1 MSAMLD
7 GEVPLDGQKRVGEIV
22 EASTSEFTVE
32 CYRLYDS
39 PSLGALVRTGDDR
52 PIYGIIC
59 EVTTRS
65 MDPARRP
72 IARGR
77 EEETEADV
85 YLSNPQL
92 SRLLR
97 TEFRSLVVGHQD
109 DGNVIR
115 HLAPLPPRIHSFVYR
130 PDDEELRSFS
140 SSLEFMPIL
149 LAAPTG
155 AHDEIISSFLQQ
167 ASASHP
173 NPKQF
178 LVSAGKELAV
188 LMSGQMQRLNN
199 VLRRLSQ

>member
-1 MSAMLD
+1 MSAMSED
-7 GEVPLDGQKRVGEIV
+7 AVPRDGQMRVGEIV
-22 EASTSEFTVE
+22 EASTSEFTAE

-39 PSLGALVRTGDDR
+39 PSLGSLVRTGDDR

-72 IARGR
+72 IARGL
-77 EEETEADV
+77 EEDTEADV

-92 SRLLR
+92 NRLLR
-97 TEFRSLVVGHQD
+97 TEFRSLVVGHQE
-109 DGNVIR
+109 GGSVVR

-130 PDDEELRSFS
+130 PGDEELRAFS

-149 LAAPTG
+149 LAAPIS
-155 AHDEIISSFLQQ
+155 AHDDVISSFLQQ

-173 NPKQF
+173 NPRQF
-178 LVSAGKELAV
+178 LVAAGKEMAV

-199 VLRRLSQ
+199 VLRRLSP

>member
-1 MSAMLD
+1 MSAPLED
-7 GEVPLDGQKRVGEIV
+7 GGPQDRHERVGEIV
-22 EASTSEFTVE
+22 EASTSEFTAE

-39 PSLGALVRTGDDR
+39 PSLGSLVRTGDDG

-65 MDPARRP
+65 LDPTRRL

-77 EEETEADV
+77 QEETEADV
-85 YLSNPQL
+85 YLSNPQI

-109 DGNVIR
+109 GGNVVR

-130 PDDEELRSFS
+130 PDNEELRAFS

-149 LAAPTG
+149 LAAPIG
-155 AHDEIISSFLQQ
+155 PHDDVISSFLQQ

-199 VLRRLSQ
+199 VLRRLST